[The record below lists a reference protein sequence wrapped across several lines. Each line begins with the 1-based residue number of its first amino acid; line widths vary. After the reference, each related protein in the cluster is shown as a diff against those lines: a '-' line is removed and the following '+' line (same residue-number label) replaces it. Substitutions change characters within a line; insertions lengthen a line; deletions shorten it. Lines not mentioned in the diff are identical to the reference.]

1 MLTTENN
8 MNELYVL
15 QIRYTGDED
24 DVFLFRTKQDAELK
38 VFEYFEEKPTR
49 YKSLEELES
58 IYFREDKGYFTITTQ
73 PIQ

>member
-15 QIRYTGDED
+15 QIRYSGEED
-24 DVFLFRTKQDAELK
+24 DVFLFRTEQDAELK
-38 VFEYFEEKPTR
+38 VFEYFQEKQNITI
-49 YKSLEELES
+49 EELES
-58 IYFREDKGYFTITTQ
+58 RYFGEDKGYFTITTQ